1 MLGDLL
7 ILTFVYSR
15 RREKEQQ
22 ISVASSPSQ
31 LLRMSTIGVQ
41 FHC

>member
-1 MLGDLL
+1 MVGDLL
-7 ILTFVYSR
+7 ILTFVHSR
-15 RREKEQQ
+15 RRQKEQQ
-22 ISVASSPSQ
+22 ISVATSSSQ